1 MKLSSTALSSLSAA
15 VLGFLALGLA
25 STSANAATS
34 VTTTFQV
41 TATVAASC
49 NITAPTLAFGTY
61 TGAQVTA
68 NTAIT
73 VTCNAASTP
82 YNIGLNVGL
91 NGTGQYARN
100 MINGT
105 NKLSYG
111 LYQNTALSTNWGTT
125 IGTDTEAGTSS
136 ATALTATTVTVYGVI
151 PAAQVVPTGSYADT
165 ITATITY

>member
-1 MKLSSTALSSLSAA
+1 MKFSKIALSALSFA

-25 STSANAATS
+25 STPASASTS
-34 VTTTFQV
+34 VSTTFNV

-61 TGAQVTA
+61 TGGQVTA

-91 NGTGQYARN
+91 NGTGPYARY

-165 ITATITY
+165 IMATITY